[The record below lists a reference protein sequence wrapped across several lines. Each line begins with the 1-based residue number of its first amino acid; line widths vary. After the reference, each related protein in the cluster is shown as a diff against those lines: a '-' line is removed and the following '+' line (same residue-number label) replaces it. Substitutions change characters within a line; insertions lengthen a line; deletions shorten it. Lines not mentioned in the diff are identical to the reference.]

1 MDNRYVRFSKD
12 FMFVENDRRDKVDI
26 PTYIALSFKR
36 HRYDKEDKVI
46 QKECVECL
54 KWFNILKLEDNQ
66 LIDVHKEEEIHIRKG
81 TSGYAIRCNN
91 CIAKG
96 KVEINGST
104 GSGEKKIDNK
114 IKEKNDKYS
123 LYLRPS
129 NKKFLVFL
137 AATKGITVA
146 DTLNAIIEK
155 EIKNTDIDKL
165 VENMKKI
172 YKN

>member
-12 FMFVENDRRDKVDI
+12 FMYVENDRRDKVDI

-54 KWFNILKLEDNQ
+54 KWFNILKLEENQ
-66 LIDVHKEEEIHIRKG
+66 LIDTHKEEEIYLRKG
-81 TSGYAIRCNN
+81 KSGYANRCNYCTAN
-91 CIAKG
+91 G
-96 KVEINGST
+96 KVATSGST
-104 GSGEKKIDNK
+104 GSDKKEIDYK
-114 IKEKNDKYS
+114 TKEKNDKYS

-146 DTLNAIIEK
+146 DALNEIIEK

-165 VENMKKI
+165 IENMKKI